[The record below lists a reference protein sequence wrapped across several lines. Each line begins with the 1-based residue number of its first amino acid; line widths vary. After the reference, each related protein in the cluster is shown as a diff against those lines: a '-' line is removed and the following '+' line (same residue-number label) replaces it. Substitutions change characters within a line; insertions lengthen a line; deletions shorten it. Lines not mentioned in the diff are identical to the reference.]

1 MIEQMKSN
9 KRVATNIP
17 TQERL
22 TEDLEMYDVNNDGKI
37 DKTELV
43 YYMKNTIFAKP
54 NAKGGNHQSE
64 KEAVTAMA
72 GLADAPVAESAPE

>member
-1 MIEQMKSN
+1 MKST
-9 KRVATNIP
+9 KRLATNIP

-54 NAKGGNHQSE
+54 DTKGGDHQ
-64 KEAVTAMA
+64 
-72 GLADAPVAESAPE
+72 